1 MFNPFKNITYCNPRK
16 YIMIS
21 ESDRKTCP
29 HQKIESYPADD
40 FTYCKFEG
48 ECNFKQN
55 GKYGDVW
62 CNKPILSVEDAAIG
76 KVLTELTESF
86 FNDPVGRKTTD
97 CDEVELMDEILERI
111 ESFRPVK

>member
-1 MFNPFKNITYCNPRK
+1 M
-16 YIMIS
+16 
-21 ESDRKTCP
+21 
-29 HQKIESYPADD
+29 
-40 FTYCKFEG
+40 
-48 ECNFKQN
+48 
-55 GKYGDVW
+55 
-62 CNKPILSVEDAAIG
+62 EDAAIG